1 MRLKGLLEISGNKRR
16 INVEVLRKFCAFF
29 VKPLSFIIAKIIYR
43 VKVEG
48 MENVPKNE
56 ACIICGN
63 HVHALDAPALV
74 AVTTRKIRFM
84 AKEELWKSAGLRFM
98 AFVYRVFPV
107 KRGQRD
113 TDAIRTS
120 LKILKN
126 KEILGIYPEGTRNGL
141 AKGVKP
147 KNGAVNIAIRAGVP
161 IVPFAVIGTFKPF
174 TKVIYRFDKP
184 IDYSEYKEKGKD
196 KDVVDGLTKELM
208 DKIVELRDKKVNS

>member
-1 MRLKGLLEISGNKRR
+1 MEL
-16 INVEVLRKFCAFF
+16 LRKICAFF
-29 VKPLSFIIAKIIYR
+29 VKPLSFLAAKIIFR

-48 MENVPKNE
+48 IKNVPKNQ

-74 AVTTRKIRFM
+74 AVVNRKIRFM
-84 AKEELWKSAGLRFM
+84 AKEELWKSTGFRFM

-113 TDAIRTS
+113 TDAVKTS
-120 LKILKN
+120 LKVLKSG
-126 KEILGIYPEGTRNGL
+126 EILGIYPEGTRNGL

-147 KNGAVNIAIRAGVP
+147 KNGAVNIAIRAHVP
-161 IVPFAVIGTFKPF
+161 IIPFAVIGTFKPF
-174 TKVIYRFDKP
+174 TKVIYRFGKP

-208 DKIVELRDKKVNS
+208 DKIVELRDKNQKIS